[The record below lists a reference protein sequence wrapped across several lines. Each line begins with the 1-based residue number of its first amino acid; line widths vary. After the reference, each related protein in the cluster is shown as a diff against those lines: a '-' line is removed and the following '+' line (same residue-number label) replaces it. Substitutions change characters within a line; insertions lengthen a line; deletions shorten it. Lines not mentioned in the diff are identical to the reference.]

1 MPPRYVLERDVGD
14 FRYRRY
20 QHVLDIEVPIEG
32 NAAQGHTASYIR
44 RDPNDQTSIATA
56 FVTVYAHA
64 ASLAAEVADSL
75 RSLNSYEMSVQ
86 DAGAGYAWM
95 LQGAS
100 GDKWLLWVSRERVVK
115 VGAPPGEDVPED
127 LVDAYMSLYPSDLDE
142 HGRAREG
149 TESAGTSHRA
159 SEEAGGEELPA
170 SLREGAPR

>member
-20 QHVLDIEVPIEG
+20 QHVLDVEVPIEG
-32 NAAQGHTASYIR
+32 NASQGHTASYVR
-44 RDPNDQTSIATA
+44 RDPNDQTAVATA

-64 ASLAAEVADSL
+64 QSLSAEVGDSL

-86 DAGAGYAWM
+86 DVGGGYAWA

-115 VGAPPGEDVPED
+115 IGAPPGEEAPED
-127 LVDAYMSLYPSDLDE
+127 LVEAYMDLYPSDLDE

-149 TESAGTSHRA
+149 TASAGTSHRA
-159 SEEAGGEELPA
+159 SEEASGDELPA